1 MFSSLPIY
9 IDTLKLS
16 FKQLIANK
24 TRSLLSLFGI
34 TVGIFSIIAILTSVD
49 ALKNDIRDSINKLGN
64 DILYVDKWP
73 WTFSFD
79 DYPWWEYVK
88 RPELSHRDYKLM
100 QNRMQKSDGLAYVI
114 NAMGSEPKYNG
125 KKMTNFN
132 VFAVTQDYGR
142 IMKLDISDGRFYS
155 QNESNIGMPIAVIGA
170 TVAEDIFGGLS
181 PINKEITV
189 YNKKVKIIGV
199 IKKQGSD
206 MVGFNY
212 DKSIFIPFM
221 FADKAT
227 KIELWKVQ
235 PNILVRAK
243 KGVSLPDLEF
253 EIIANLRS
261 IHKLRPRENTDFSIN
276 EISIIA
282 NGFNDLLGMLT
293 IVGWIIGAFA
303 LLVGGFGIANI
314 MYVSVTERTNLIG
327 IKKALGAKKK
337 FILFEFL
344 AESIAL
350 CLLGGL
356 VGILM
361 VALMCPYATETSGM
375 QFSMNM
381 KNISIGLFVSLFIGI
396 LSGILPAINA
406 SNLNAVDAI
415 RSK

>member
-16 FKQLIANK
+16 FKQLIASK

-132 VFAVTQDYGR
+132 VFAITQDYGR
-142 IMKLDISDGRFYS
+142 IMKLDISEGRFYS

-243 KGVSLPDLEF
+243 KGVTLPDLEF

-261 IHKLRPRENTDFSIN
+261 IHKLRPRENTDFSVN

-361 VALMCPYATETSGM
+361 VTLMCPYATEASGM